1 MKKFF
6 ASFFLISIWFCLWA
20 HPHIWVESSLALEIK
35 NGSEAELQVDWSFD
49 QMFTGI
55 ICEDYGLEKGGKVS
69 HSQAKRIEEE
79 AFSNLVNF
87 DFYTY
92 IFVDGVAQT
101 IKYKKFKV
109 KLLGDKIV
117 YSFQVPL
124 KLPDKSNF
132 TIQFACY
139 DPTIFTDLLLADDP
153 LVMVPEGY
161 SYTMSYGEYEVL
173 AEIEFPQM
181 VNLEV
186 EKK

>member
-1 MKKFF
+1 M
-6 ASFFLISIWFCLWA
+6 
-20 HPHIWVESSLALEIK
+20 
-35 NGSEAELQVDWSFD
+35 DWSFD

-124 KLPDKSNF
+124 KLARQIELYHSVCLLRSDYLYRLAFGRRPFGDG
-132 TIQFACY
+132 ARR
-139 DPTIFTDLLLADDP
+139 LLLHDE
-153 LVMVPEGY
+153 LWGV
-161 SYTMSYGEYEVL
+161 
-173 AEIEFPQM
+173 
-181 VNLEV
+181 
-186 EKK
+186 